1 MMRVGIVEAEQEL
14 VIYLDLHHTYFIK
27 VMKLYNHYLCI
38 LWMSFY
44 HAIFFKLIKEPL
56 GESRMRIMKSLSSFD
71 PGLHPNTMN
80 LSLLLYCSDS
90 VYFKFPVHQGC
101 THSSSPHLLSFTKH
115 CIDQV
120 SLWSK
125 SSLLC
130 TNHRLKHI

>member
-56 GESRMRIMKSLSSFD
+56 GESRMRIMKSMSSFD
-71 PGLHPNTMN
+71 PGLHPTPWI
-80 LSLLLYCSDS
+80 SP
-90 VYFKFPVHQGC
+90 YFSIAQILFTSNFQYIRTIHILPLHTC
-101 THSSSPHLLSFTKH
+101 YPLLSTALIKSASDQSHH
-115 CIDQV
+115 CFALTIG
-120 SLWSK
+120 
-125 SSLLC
+125 
-130 TNHRLKHI
+130 